1 MTLFLLD
8 TNMVSYIVHGRSTSA
23 RARLRNLKDSDAG
36 CISAITEGE
45 IRYGLARRPQATALK
60 AMMEK
65 FLDNIRILPW
75 RSEEAKAYGEVR
87 ARLQRTGKTLGSLDM
102 QIAAHAVALGATL
115 VTHDKAFQQVA
126 NLPGIEDWAT
136 DL

>member
-1 MTLFLLD
+1 VNLFLLD
-8 TNMVSYIVHGRSTSA
+8 TNTVSYIVHGRSASA
-23 RARLRNLKDSDAG
+23 RATLLNLKNADTV

-45 IRYGLARRPQATALK
+45 IRYGIARRPQATALK

-65 FLDNIRILPW
+65 FLDSIRILPW
-75 RSEEAKAYGEVR
+75 RSEEAKAHGDVR
-87 ARLQRTGKTLGSLDM
+87 AKLQRSGKPLGSLDM
-102 QIAAHAVALGATL
+102 QIAAHAVALEAIL

-126 NLPGIEDWAT
+126 DLPGIEDWAT